1 MRYRLRYGASIGFA
15 IIVVLLF
22 LLTSAGTTSQKLEP

>member
-22 LLTSAGTTSQKLEP
+22 LLTSAGTN